1 MTSGLRATGRLAEDV
16 PLGPLT
22 TYKFGGPAKYLITVE
37 GEADLVEAYSIAD
50 EEELPVV
57 ALGRGSNVVVADDGF
72 EGIVLVAGPALMER
86 EIGVEVVAGSGVPLP
101 VLARESARAGRG
113 GLEFYTGV
121 PGSVGGAVRM
131 NAGCHGSDTRQVLVT
146 ALVFDR
152 NELAA
157 NELDPDELGLEYRHS
172 DLDDSHYVLRARF
185 RTEPIEPFSGEAEI
199 RRITRWRK
207 EHQPGGTLNAGSVF
221 KNPQGDS
228 AGRII
233 DAAGLK
239 GLSVG
244 DVSVSERHANFFV
257 AGSDATASDVFRLV
271 GAVQKRIAD
280 ATGIDLEPEVRF
292 IGDFS

>member
-131 NAGCHGSDTRQVLVT
+131 NAGCHGQEIFDCLVSVDVLRDGQQQK
-146 ALVFDR
+146 LYRDEIEFGYR
-152 NELAA
+152 NVSTFAKHRSVILAA
-157 NELDPDELGLEYRHS
+157 ELSLHRG
-172 DLDDSHYVLRARF
+172 
-185 RTEPIEPFSGEAEI
+185 RTEELRERRKHFMEI
-199 RRITRWRK
+199 RRNT
-207 EHQPGGTLNAGSVF
+207 QPLNLPSSGSVF
-221 KNPQGDS
+221 KNPTGDH
-228 AGRII
+228 AARLIE
-233 DAAGLK
+233 AAGLK
-239 GLSVG
+239 GHRIGQAQIS
-244 DVSVSERHANFFV
+244 DKHANFIV
-257 AGSDATASDVFRLV
+257 NCGTAKAADVLALIELARER
-271 GAVQKRIAD
+271 VQHEFDIE
-280 ATGIDLEPEVRF
+280 LETEVEM
-292 IGDFS
+292 IGFKQ